1 MRYKTFNTSLS
12 LEQTWAEV
20 AKILT
25 VSFRLPFIEPR
36 VQNVLKLAAL
46 TLMLADHVHLVF
58 FDRSLVWLYWL
69 TRLVFPMFMLL
80 AAHNLERY
88 HARPG
93 KYILQ
98 LLCFGLLAQPFYF
111 VSFGHNQLNVMFTIA
126 AGVALYAVL
135 KWSKTRVHWA
145 LRLVGLMGL
154 ILVPFPI
161 DGGWYGVMSIPMF
174 AALMRRGAWWD
185 WLLAVF
191 VLVSIVAGAT
201 PWFVPLSVLV
211 IWVLAARV
219 PSGTTTPKPSHW
231 AKLAS
236 YGFYPA
242 HLAVI
247 AFVLK
252 VF

>member
-1 MRYKTFNTSLS
+1 MPIKTFNTSLRH
-12 LEQTWAEV
+12 EQTLAEV
-20 AKILT
+20 IKVLT

-36 VQNVLKLAAL
+36 VQNAFKLAAL

-98 LLCFGLLAQPFYF
+98 LLGFGLLAQPFYF
-111 VSFGHNQLNVMFTIA
+111 ASFGHYQLNVMFTIA
-126 AGVALYAVL
+126 AGVVLYTVL

-145 LRLVGLMGL
+145 LRLVGLIAL
-154 ILVPFPI
+154 LFLPFPV
-161 DGGWYGVMSIPMF
+161 DGGWYGAMSIPVF

-185 WLLAVF
+185 WLLAGF
-191 VLVSIVAGAT
+191 VLVNIVLGTT
-201 PWFVPLSVLV
+201 PWFVPVSVLV
-211 IWVLAARV
+211 VWMCAARV
-219 PSGTTTPKPSHW
+219 PASAATPKPSRW
-231 AKLAS
+231 AKLVS

>member
-1 MRYKTFNTSLS
+1 MPIRTFNTSSRLD
-12 LEQTWAEV
+12 QTWAEV
-20 AKILT
+20 VKVLT

-69 TRLVFPMFMLL
+69 TRLVFPTFMLL

-98 LLCFGLLAQPFYF
+98 ALGFGLLAQPFYF
-111 VSFGHNQLNVMFTIA
+111 VSFGYYQLNVMFTIA

-145 LRLVGLMGL
+145 LRLVGLIAL
-154 ILVPFPI
+154 LFLPFPV
-161 DGGWYGVMSIPMF
+161 DGGWYGAMSIPIF

-185 WLLAVF
+185 WLLAGF
-191 VLVSIVAGAT
+191 VLVSIVLGTT
-201 PWFVPLSVLV
+201 PWFVPVSVLV
-211 IWVLAARV
+211 VWMCAARV
-219 PSGTTTPKPSHW
+219 PASAATPKPSRW
-231 AKLAS
+231 AKLVS